1 MYYLLLQ
8 NEEESDASDDD
19 SDEGEDEAMEEG
31 GEVDQNFR
39 IELMK
44 VLQNQGA
51 VVGVLWLVFC
61 SSSGIVLYS
70 YFSRFHL

>member
-8 NEEESDASDDD
+8 NEDESDASDDD
-19 SDEGEDEAMEEG
+19 SDDGEDEAMEEG
-31 GEVDQNFR
+31 SEVDQNFR

-51 VVGVLWLVFC
+51 LVGVL
-61 SSSGIVLYS
+61 
-70 YFSRFHL
+70 

>member
-44 VLQNQGA
+44 VLQNQDA
-51 VVGVLWLVFC
+51 LVGVFPVIDILFYLWVC
-61 SSSGIVLYS
+61 IYW
-70 YFSRFHL
+70 

>member
-1 MYYLLLQ
+1 MHPIRVIAYILYPKYMYYLLPQ
-8 NEEESDASDDD
+8 KEDQSDASDDD
-19 SDEGEDEAMEEG
+19 SEEGEDEAMEEG

-51 VVGVLWLVFC
+51 VVGVL
-61 SSSGIVLYS
+61 
-70 YFSRFHL
+70 